1 MAPLFFRVKL
11 SFMSNQA
18 PAFGTHRILHLVG
31 AAAMAPVGK
40 IGRFALFSFESIR
53 RIFMPPVSLELLL
66 RQMEFVGNRSFG
78 VALMAGTMVGAIFG
92 FQLGEIFRIFGAE
105 SMIGAAAGF
114 TLSKELAP
122 VVGSMLVTGR
132 AGSAMAA
139 EIATMRV
146 NEQID
151 AMRVMAV
158 NPYSYLVAP
167 RVAASII
174 MMPLLSALFIL
185 SGVFAAFLIG
195 VVFYDVDVGVFFD
208 KILWIV
214 EPKHLVQG
222 LQKAAIFGG
231 IFSMVGCY
239 QGFYATGGAK
249 GVGRATTAA
258 VVISLVSILVV
269 DFFVSFL
276 QFRVGG

>member
-1 MAPLFFRVKL
+1 MQNSQSEDNPLPSPERVL
-11 SFMSNQA
+11 S
-18 PAFGTHRILHLVG
+18 LVG
-31 AAAMAPVGK
+31 SAALKPVSQ
-40 IGRFALFSFESIR
+40 IGRFTMFSWEALR
-53 RIFMPPVSLELLL
+53 RIFLPPVNLELML
-66 RQMEFVGNRSFG
+66 RQMEFVGNRSLG

-122 VVGSMLVTGR
+122 VVGAMLVTGR

-158 NPYSYLVAP
+158 NPYSYLIAP
-167 RVAASII
+167 RVCASILV
-174 MMPLLSALFIL
+174 MPLIAALFII
-185 SGVFAAFLIG
+185 SGVTAAFVIAVYFYG
-195 VVFYDVDVGVFFD
+195 VGAGVFFD

-214 EPKHLVQG
+214 EPKHVFQG
-222 LQKAAIFGG
+222 LQKAAIFGA
-231 IFSMVGCY
+231 IFSLVGCY
-239 QGFYATGGAK
+239 QGFFARGGAK

-258 VVISLVSILVV
+258 VVISLVTILIV
-269 DFFVSFL
+269 DFIVSYF
-276 QFRVGG
+276 QFYTAG

>member
-1 MAPLFFRVKL
+1 MQQLNPLQPHERLV
-11 SFMSNQA
+11 
-18 PAFGTHRILHLVG
+18 TLVG
-31 AAAMAPVGK
+31 QAAMRP
-40 IGRFALFSFESIR
+40 ISNLGRFVLFSGETFR
-53 RIFMPPVSLELLL
+53 RMVSPPISLELLL
-66 RQMEFVGNRSFG
+66 RQMEFVGNRSLG
-78 VALMAGTMVGAIFG
+78 VALLAGTMVGAIFG

-158 NPYSYLVAP
+158 NPYSYLIAP
-167 RVAASII
+167 RVCASIL
-174 MMPLLSALFIL
+174 MMPLIAALFIL
-185 SGVFAAFLIG
+185 SGVFAAFIIG
-195 VVFYDVDVGVFFD
+195 VSFYDVDVGVFFD

-214 EPKHLVQG
+214 EPNHLFQG
-222 LQKAAIFGG
+222 LQKAAIFGA
-231 IFSMVGCY
+231 ILSLVGCY
-239 QGFYATGGAK
+239 QGFFAQGGAK

-258 VVISLVSILVV
+258 VVISLVTILVT
-269 DFFVSFL
+269 DFIVSYF
-276 QFRVGG
+276 QYQSGT